1 MTATKLKLAALTL
14 FTESGY
20 EGTSMSQ
27 IAKAVGI
34 KTPSIY
40 AHFES
45 KEHLFLTLVEFVIQ
59 EDCDQLL
66 RIIAQTADQPPLERV
81 RAVFNHYSDRG
92 TPTME
97 KSFLKRA
104 IMVPPRHLR
113 ERLRQDFDGHER
125 FLTHHIVLLF
135 RGCMD
140 GGAELDEEEECRL
153 IALFYALVDGLI
165 VEREL
170 YDKELFLERQ
180 EQLWAWFC
188 KAITCKRG

>member
-1 MTATKLKLAALTL
+1 MTASKLKHAALML

-45 KEHLFLTLVEFVIQ
+45 KEQLFLALVEDVIR
-59 EDCDQLL
+59 EDCGQFLK
-66 RIIAQTADQPPLERV
+66 IVNQTADWPPLERV
-81 RAVFNHYSDRG
+81 RAAFHYYSG
-92 TPTME
+92 HGEPTLE
-97 KSFLKRA
+97 KSFLKRT

-113 ERLRQDFDGHER
+113 DRLRQDFDGHER
-125 FLTHHIVLLF
+125 FLTSHLAPLIQ
-135 RGCMD
+135 GCMTHGD
-140 GGAELDEEEECRL
+140 ELDEEEEKRL
-153 IALFYALVDGLI
+153 LALFYALVDGLI

-170 YDKELFLERQ
+170 YEKELFLERQ
-180 EQLWAWFC
+180 EQLWNWFC